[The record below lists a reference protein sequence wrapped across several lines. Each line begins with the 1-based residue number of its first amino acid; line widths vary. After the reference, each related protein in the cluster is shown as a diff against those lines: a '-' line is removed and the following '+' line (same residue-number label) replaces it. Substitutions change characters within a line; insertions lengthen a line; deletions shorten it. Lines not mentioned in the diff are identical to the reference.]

1 MGTMSTQV
9 MACEVSL
16 LDSIAQRVVP
26 TIRNL
31 QTSSSLGKYRRGRM
45 ASGKKENSRS
55 MLGRQI
61 LKGNS
66 IYCYVKM
73 KLRSTIEN

>member
-1 MGTMSTQV
+1 

-31 QTSSSLGKYRRGRM
+31 QTSSSLAKYRRGRM

-55 MLGRQI
+55 MLGRQKGSI